1 MAAFQDLG
9 TENLAVFLDAHA
21 DCAAGEAHLG
31 TFLERSQLFRAAA
44 ARLREL
50 QADKDARASVVEA
63 EAKVY
68 NQIADLIE
76 NPPPPGEALQ
86 KLFEERRAHHGSV
99 SESIAEAIESLSY
112 ARTLLLRLSVGQSAW
127 HTAMDSLAYLVSLA
141 LRELRALEDAQ
152 ERVNPTSP

>member
-1 MAAFQDLG
+1 MATPKDLP
-9 TENLAVFLDAHA
+9 TEELAALLDVHA

-31 TFLERSQLFRAAA
+31 TFLQRSLLFRAAA

-50 QADKDARASVVEA
+50 QKDKDARVAAVEA

-68 NQIADLIE
+68 DQIADLVE
-76 NPPPPGEALQ
+76 NPPPPGKALQ
-86 KLFEERRAHHGSV
+86 KLFDERRTRHGTV

-112 ARTLLLRLSVGQSAW
+112 ARTLLLRLSVGHDAW
-127 HTAMDSLAYLVSLA
+127 HTAMDALAYLISLA

-152 ERVNPTSP
+152 ERTNPASP